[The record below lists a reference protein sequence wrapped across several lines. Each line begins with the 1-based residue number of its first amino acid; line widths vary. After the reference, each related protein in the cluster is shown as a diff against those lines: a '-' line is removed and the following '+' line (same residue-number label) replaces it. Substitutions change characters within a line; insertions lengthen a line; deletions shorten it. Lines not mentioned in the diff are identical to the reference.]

1 MGRTLAFNHS
11 SARDKALVL
20 FWRKGYQ
27 ATTLDDLLQ
36 AMEISRSSFY
46 ASFTDK
52 RSLFLDCLDLFA
64 QRLAHFGP
72 LLQVQHKRLALSSAG
87 TRWGSARA
95 DGAIRLNWRLIHLNP
110 TVIDY
115 VVAHELSHLRVMNH
129 SPHFW
134 DTVRSVLPN
143 YAALRGQLK
152 DELVPK
158 LD

>member
-64 QRLAHFGP
+64 QRTQD
-72 LLQVQHKRLALSSAG
+72 LLRRARSEMPPIDALQRFLERNVIGVRGAQAS
-87 TRWGSARA
+87 WGCMLVSTVLEMADVDDELSARA
-95 DGAIRLNWRLIHLNP
+95 SAHLSDMQAAFEESLIDACVFWR
-110 TVIDY
+110 
-115 VVAHELSHLRVMNH
+115 S
-129 SPHFW
+129 
-134 DTVRSVLPN
+134 
-143 YAALRGQLK
+143 
-152 DELVPK
+152 
-158 LD
+158 